1 VLGRFL
7 YLNIIGGGVIL
18 RFPEFCL
25 ERWQSLREY
34 RVKINLAE
42 SGVYPLTLGE
52 LGIEIPSDLSLGY
65 AMTKGLVQLRDAI
78 IDMYGG
84 LGLTRENVLVTNGTS
99 EANLLAVL
107 SLIGRGDEV
116 VVQMPNYMQ
125 IYGLLKA
132 INAKVREWWLKP
144 SEEFK
149 PSIDDLNKLIGKNT
163 KAIFISNP
171 NNPTGKSLNSRDL
184 KKIAEVAGENDVFLV
199 FDEVYRGLELVDSYT
214 PSILEHYDLDKAV
227 VTSGLSKVYG
237 LPGIRVGWM
246 ISSRKIVN
254 KAWSIKDYTTISTS
268 TLSSYIALKVLQPS
282 TMDRLIERARRIV
295 RGNLLVFKSAIS
307 SENLLSYIEPDAGAY
322 IPVKINLPINTL
334 KLAEKIYKEKSV
346 LVNPGECFNIPGY
359 FRIGLGGLQEELS
372 LGVNMI
378 IETLQNYA
386 KESSN

>member
-1 VLGRFL
+1 MK
-7 YLNIIGGGVIL
+7 
-18 RFPEFCL
+18 FPEFCL

-42 SGVYPLTLGE
+42 SGVYPLTLEE
-52 LGIEIPSDLSLGY
+52 LGIEIPSNLSLGY

-78 IDMYGG
+78 TSMYGEIE
-84 LGLTRENVLVTNGTS
+84 LTRENVLVTNGTS

-107 SLIGRGDEV
+107 SLIGKGDEV
-116 VVQMPNYMQ
+116 IVQMPNYMQ

-171 NNPTGKSLNSRDL
+171 NNPTGKFLNSRDL
-184 KKIAEVAGENDVFLV
+184 KEVAEVAGENNVFLV

-214 PSILEHYDLDKAV
+214 PSILEHYDLDKTI

-237 LPGIRVGWM
+237 LPGIRVGWI

-268 TLSSYIALKVLQPS
+268 TLSSYIAFKILQPNI
-282 TMDRLIERARRIV
+282 RGKLIERARRIV
-295 RGNLLVFKSAIS
+295 RENLQVFKSSIS
-307 SENLLSYIEPDAGAY
+307 KSKNLLSYIEPNAGAY
-322 IPVKINLPINTL
+322 ILVKIHFPTNTL
-334 KLAEKIYKEKSV
+334 KLAERIYREKSV

-359 FRIGLGGLQEELS
+359 FRIGLGGLSEELS
-372 LGVNMI
+372 LGINMV
-378 IETLQNYA
+378 IEALQDYA
-386 KESSN
+386 KESSNI

>member
-1 VLGRFL
+1 
-7 YLNIIGGGVIL
+7 L

-42 SGVYPLTLGE
+42 SGVHPLTLGE

-65 AMTKGLVQLRDAI
+65 AMTKGLIQLRDAI
-78 IDMYGG
+78 TNMYSGVE
-84 LGLTRENVLVTNGTS
+84 LTRENVLVTNGTS

-116 VVQMPNYMQ
+116 IVQMPNYMQ

-171 NNPTGKSLNSRDL
+171 NNPTGKFLNSGDL
-184 KKIAEVAGENDVFLV
+184 EKIAEVAGENNVFLV

-214 PSILEHYDLDKAV
+214 PSILEHYDLDKTI

-237 LPGIRVGWM
+237 LPGIRVGWI

-268 TLSSYIALKVLQPS
+268 TLSSYIALKILQPS
-282 TMDRLIERARRIV
+282 IRGKLIERARRIV
-295 RGNLLVFKSAIS
+295 RENLQVFKSSIS
-307 SENLLSYIEPDAGAY
+307 KSKNLLSYIEPNAGAY
-322 IPVKINLPINTL
+322 ILAKIHLSTNTL
-334 KLAEKIYKEKSV
+334 KLAKKIYREKSV

-359 FRIGLGGLQEELS
+359 FRIGLGGLPEELS
-372 LGVNMI
+372 LGVNI
-378 IETLQNYA
+378 VIETLQNYA
-386 KESSN
+386 KESSIKFTYF